1 MLDSYTR
8 GVGTPGS
15 GEVSD
20 RIVTLPNVLSFARLA
35 LVPVFLI
42 LLVEGH
48 DVAALI
54 VLGVSGLTD
63 FLDGFLA
70 RRLNQVTRL
79 GQILDPAADR
89 LYIVAALLGLGWR
102 DLIPFGL
109 AVVIVARDVMLLVLG
124 GVLARHGIGT
134 LPVVKTG
141 KAATAALFIGLPLLM
156 LSAAVP
162 SLGALG
168 LPFGL
173 GFSILGAVLYW
184 AAGIIYIVQT
194 RRLIRHRPIPES
206 DSSDTLDT

>member
-1 MLDSYTR
+1 M
-8 GVGTPGS
+8 GTS
-15 GEVSD
+15 KQNEVSD
-20 RIVTLPNVLSFARLA
+20 RIVTLPNLLSFARLA

-42 LLVEGH
+42 LLVEGN

-102 DLIPFGL
+102 DLIPFWL
-109 AVVIVARDVMLLVLG
+109 AVVIIARDVMLLVLG
-124 GVLARHGIGT
+124 GVLARHGIGA
-134 LPVVKTG
+134 LPVIKTG

-162 SLGALG
+162 SIGVVT

-173 GFSILGAVLYW
+173 GFSILGAALYW
-184 AAGIIYIVQT
+184 AAGIVYIVQT
-194 RRLIRHRPIPES
+194 RRMIHHRSVPGP

>member
-1 MLDSYTR
+1 M
-8 GVGTPGS
+8 
-15 GEVSD
+15 SD
-20 RIVTLPNVLSFARLA
+20 RIVTLPNVLSFLRLG

-42 LLVEGH
+42 LLVEGN

-102 DLIPFGL
+102 DLIPFWL
-109 AVVIVARDVMLLVLG
+109 AVVIIARDIMLLVLG
-124 GVLARHGIGT
+124 AVLAKHGIGA

-162 SLGALG
+162 SIGNIA

-173 GFSILGAVLYW
+173 AFSLLGAVLYW
-184 AAGIIYIVQT
+184 AAGIIYIIQT
-194 RRLIRHRPIPES
+194 RRMILNRPVPES
-206 DSSDTLDT
+206 GSSDTLDM

>member
-1 MLDSYTR
+1 MGNSRDD
-8 GVGTPGS
+8 
-15 GEVSD
+15 EVSD
-20 RIVTLPNVLSFARLA
+20 RIVTIPNLLSFLRLG

-42 LLVEGH
+42 LLVEGN

-54 VLGVSGLTD
+54 VLAVSGLTD

-102 DLIPFGL
+102 DLIPFWL
-109 AVVIVARDVMLLVLG
+109 AVVIIARDIMLLVLG
-124 GVLARHGIGT
+124 GVLAKHGIGA

-141 KAATAALFIGLPLLM
+141 KAATAALFVGLPLLM

-162 SLGALG
+162 TIGDAV
-168 LPFGL
+168 LPIAL
-173 GFSILGAVLYW
+173 GFSLLGAVLYW
-184 AAGIIYIVQT
+184 AAGIIYIIQT
-194 RRLIRHRPIPES
+194 RRMIHDRSVPES
-206 DSSDTLDT
+206 GSSDTLDM

>member
-1 MLDSYTR
+1 MGKPSST
-8 GVGTPGS
+8 
-15 GEVSD
+15 EVSD
-20 RIVTLPNVLSFARLA
+20 RIVTLPNLLSFLRLA

-42 LLVEGH
+42 LLVEGN

-54 VLGVSGLTD
+54 VLGVSGFTD

-102 DLIPFGL
+102 ELIPFWL
-109 AVVIVARDVMLLVLG
+109 AIVIVARDVMLLVLG
-124 GVLARHGIGT
+124 GVLAKHGIGA

-141 KAATAALFIGLPLLM
+141 KAATAALFVGLPLLM
-156 LSAAVP
+156 LSAALP
-162 SLGALG
+162 DIGEYA

-173 GFSILGAVLYW
+173 AFSVLGAVLYW
-184 AAGIIYIVQT
+184 AAGIIYVIQT
-194 RRLIRHRPIPES
+194 RRLILDRPVPES